1 MNTLVWRAAY
11 VFLCIIVAGC
21 SDSSR
26 QGAFVAGDD
35 QTAKRPHSSPKSQ
48 VSDETPQASD
58 KVESEIVRMVGHL
71 AETTFDAKSLC
82 DMIAQVPDV
91 KMRDQYFKTLMDR
104 AYSVRFEDI
113 GDVHASDWEERLEV
127 HRRLGYAYV
136 GLEKLSLAIWSYYW
150 TKGVSQ
156 KEQFTPLFRYAEKMK
171 TEAERL
177 GKEGKELS
185 LGLDVIER
193 IYGINQKTGNGSP
206 DEFNWVQENFRRIS
220 GREIRTE
227 SQVDADNRATA
238 TGKKNV
244 SQP

>member
-1 MNTLVWRAAY
+1 M
-11 VFLCIIVAGC
+11 FLCIIVAGC

-113 GDVHASDWEERLEV
+113 GDVPSDIECCDACDE
-127 HRRLGYAYV
+127 GYCGECNSV
-136 GLEKLSLAIWSYYW
+136 C
-150 TKGVSQ
+150 Q
-156 KEQFTPLFRYAEKMK
+156 CYAGALCKILK
-171 TEAERL
+171 SFLTVVLPAE
-177 GKEGKELS
+177 
-185 LGLDVIER
+185 
-193 IYGINQKTGNGSP
+193 NG
-206 DEFNWVQENFRRIS
+206 
-220 GREIRTE
+220 
-227 SQVDADNRATA
+227 
-238 TGKKNV
+238 
-244 SQP
+244 